1 LEVLWTLKGRAI
13 KIFVMRFMAGHL
25 FKIRGLNQKN
35 PFYAA
40 VLWTFLICLSAQGEQ
55 VVPPSPEKPWSP
67 PGLDAYEQELA
78 HNDFSNKES
87 IAEAEI
93 DPAKI
98 YDLPE
103 LIDIAERSH
112 PQTRVAWENAR
123 QAAGA
128 LGLTRSAYY
137 PYLAA
142 SAAAGFEH
150 GPGLLLASIV
160 SGNEAVEDAT
170 LNVEWLLF
178 DFGERKAATAEA
190 REKLMM
196 ANVSF
201 NATHQQIVFGVIQQF
216 YDYNIARQ
224 KVAVAESSLK
234 AADTVGQAA
243 QARYD
248 NGLAT
253 KTDVLEAEQETAQSA
268 YELDSARGDLSDAQV
283 ALVES
288 LGIFPT
294 TRLQV
299 ADISEK
305 PFAEDQKDSLDDL
318 IERALSQRPDLVAVL
333 AKVRAG
339 QAAVRKARADFYPKI
354 SLDATGGWLKVDQDA
369 YNGPYVGNSKPIYG
383 IGVSVNL
390 PIFDGFLRL
399 NQLRIA
405 QSELRSAESELTDSR
420 DTVVREVWKAY
431 TDFNT
436 ALKKQESAAK
446 FLDAA
451 QSAFDAALESYRQGL
466 GTYVDVAN
474 AQRNLDA
481 ARSIVVDTRAAIYTT
496 SAALALSVGDL
507 AKPAPDD
514 AVSQPQS

>member
-1 LEVLWTLKGRAI
+1 MAKKQGMSDLVVTH
-13 KIFVMRFMAGHL
+13 IFLA
-25 FKIRGLNQKN
+25 
-35 PFYAA
+35 
-40 VLWTFLICLSAQGEQ
+40 TFLAFSICLGTVGEE

-67 PGLDAYEQELA
+67 PGLSDYEQQLA
-78 HNDFSNKES
+78 HGAFSNEQS
-87 IAEAEI
+87 AAEAQI
-93 DPAKI
+93 DPEKI
-98 YDLPE
+98 YSLPE

-112 PQTRVAWENAR
+112 PETRVAWENAR

-128 LGLTRSAYY
+128 VGLARSAYY

-142 SAAAGFEH
+142 SAAAGFQH
-150 GPGLLLASIV
+150 GPGSLLTEVV
-160 SGNEAVEDAT
+160 SGNETTENAMI
-170 LNVEWLLF
+170 NVEWLLF
-178 DFGERKAATAEA
+178 DFGERKAATLEA

-201 NATHQQIVFGVIQQF
+201 NATHQQIVFRVIQQF
-216 YDYNIARQ
+216 YNYNVAQQ
-224 KVAVAESSLK
+224 KVAEAESSLH

-243 QARYD
+243 QSRFD

-253 KTDVLEAEQETAQSA
+253 KTDLLQAQQQTAQAA

-299 ADISEK
+299 AGIAEK
-305 PFAEDQKDSLDDL
+305 PIEEGNTDSLDDL

-333 AKVRAG
+333 VKVRAC
-339 QAAVRKARADFYPKI
+339 QAEVRKAHADFYPKI
-354 SLDATGGWLKVDQDA
+354 SLAGGAGWSKLDLNA
-369 YNGPYVGNSKPIYG
+369 YDSSYVGNSKPTYG
-383 IGVSVNL
+383 IGVAIEL
-390 PIFDGFLRL
+390 PIFDGFLRI
-399 NQLRIA
+399 NKLRIA
-405 QSELRSAESELTDSR
+405 RSELRAAESELTDSR
-420 DTVVREVWKAY
+420 DTVVREVWKAD
-431 TDFNT
+431 TDFKT
-436 ALKKQESAAK
+436 ALQKQESAAT
-446 FLDAA
+446 FFSAA

-474 AQRNLDA
+474 AQHNLDA

-507 AKPAPDD
+507 ARPAPSPTF
-514 AVSQPQS
+514 VHQQP

>member
-1 LEVLWTLKGRAI
+1 
-13 KIFVMRFMAGHL
+13 MRFTAGHL
-25 FKIRGLNQKN
+25 LKTRGLNQKN
-35 PFYAA
+35 PFYAVA
-40 VLWTFLICLSAQGEQ
+40 LWTFLVCLSAHGEQ
-55 VVPPSPEKPWSP
+55 IVPPSPEKPWSP

-78 HNDFSNKES
+78 HNDFSNQES
-87 IAEAEI
+87 TAGAEI
-93 DPAKI
+93 DPAKV
-98 YDLPE
+98 YGLPE

-128 LGLTRSAYY
+128 MGLARSAYY

-142 SAAAGFEH
+142 SAAAGFQH
-150 GPGLLLASIV
+150 GAAPFLTEVV
-160 SGNEAVEDAT
+160 SGNETAEDAM
-170 LNVEWLLF
+170 LSAEWLLF

-201 NATHQQIVFGVIQQF
+201 NATHQQIVFNVIQQF
-216 YDYNIARQ
+216 YGYNVARQ
-224 KVAVAESSLK
+224 KVAVAESSLR

-253 KTDVLEAEQETAQSA
+253 KTDLLQAQQQTAQSA

-299 ADISEK
+299 AEIPEK
-305 PFAEDQKDSLDDL
+305 TFTEDDDDSLDAL
-318 IERALSQRPDLVAVL
+318 IDRALSQRPDLVAVL
-333 AKVRAG
+333 AKVRAS
-339 QAAVRKARADFYPKI
+339 QAAVKKARADFYPKI
-354 SLDATGGWLKVDQDA
+354 SLDANAGWQKLDVNA
-369 YNGPYVGNSKPIYG
+369 YDSPYVGNSKPAYG
-383 IGVSVNL
+383 IGIAVEL
-390 PIFDGFLRL
+390 PIFDGFLRA
-399 NQLRIA
+399 NKLRIA
-405 QSELRSAESELTDSR
+405 QSELRSSESELTDSR
-420 DTVVREVWKAY
+420 DAVVREVWKAY
-431 TDFNT
+431 TDFKT
-436 ALKKQESAAK
+436 AVQKQESAAK
-446 FLDAA
+446 FFDAA

-474 AQRNLDA
+474 AQHNLDA
-481 ARSIVVDTRAAIYTT
+481 ARSIMVDTRAAIYTT

-507 AKPAPDD
+507 AKPAPAS
-514 AVSQPQS
+514 AVSQPPP

>member
-1 LEVLWTLKGRAI
+1 
-13 KIFVMRFMAGHL
+13 MRFMAGHL
-25 FKIRGLNQKN
+25 FKTRGLNQKN
-35 PFYAA
+35 PLYTAA
-40 VLWTFLICLSAQGEQ
+40 LWAFLICLSARGEQ
-55 VVPPSPEKPWSP
+55 VVPPSPERPWSP
-67 PGLDAYEQELA
+67 PGLDKYEQELA
-78 HNDFSNKES
+78 HNDFSNQES
-87 IAEAEI
+87 TAQAEI
-93 DPAKI
+93 DPVKV

-112 PQTRVAWENAR
+112 PQTRVAWESAR

-128 LGLTRSAYY
+128 LGLAKSAYY

-142 SAAAGFEH
+142 SAAAGFQH
-150 GPGLLLASIV
+150 GAGELLTEVV
-160 SGNEAVEDAT
+160 SGNEATEDAT

-178 DFGERKAATAEA
+178 DFGQRKAATAEA

-201 NATHQQIVFGVIQQF
+201 NATHQQIVFNVIQQF
-216 YDYNIARQ
+216 YNYNVAQQ
-224 KVAVAESSLK
+224 KVTESESSLR

-253 KTDVLEAEQETAQSA
+253 KTDLLQAQQQTAQA
-268 YELDSARGDLSDAQV
+268 VYTLDSARGDLSDAQV

-288 LGIFPT
+288 LGILPT

-299 ADISEK
+299 AGISEK
-305 PFAEDQKDSLDDL
+305 PFADDEKGSLDDL

-333 AKVRAG
+333 AKVRAS
-339 QAAVRKARADFYPKI
+339 QAEVRIARTDFYPKI
-354 SLDATGGWLKVDQDA
+354 SLDAGGGWSKLDVDA
-369 YNGPYVGNSKPIYG
+369 YNGPYAGNSKPAYG
-383 IGVSVNL
+383 VGLSIEL

-399 NQLRIA
+399 NKLRIA
-405 QSELRSAESELTDSR
+405 QSELRQAESELTDSR

-436 ALKKQESAAK
+436 ALQKQESAAK
-446 FLDAA
+446 FFDAA

-474 AQRNLDA
+474 AQHNLDA
-481 ARSIVVDTRAAIYTT
+481 ARSILVDTRAAIYTT

-507 AKPAPDD
+507 AKPAPTS
-514 AVSQPQS
+514 AISQP